1 MTDTL
6 MSVSNITKKNL
17 IHTEQA
23 IMTKIKFFFSL
34 LMMLFSLAVLA
45 AGTSSP
51 WGGSMVTATTY
62 KPQKVVYDV
71 NVKTTKDL
79 ESVLNRASYIS
90 IISGADPFEQSI
102 VLVLHG
108 PEINFFGIK
117 NFAKH
122 KELMKRA
129 QSLVESE
136 VLTIKMCKIAA
147 EGRGFNPKDIHGFV
161 EMVPMGDAEIVR
173 LQNEENHAYMQ

>member
-1 MTDTL
+1 
-6 MSVSNITKKNL
+6 MS
-17 IHTEQA
+17 
-23 IMTKIKFFFSL
+23 KILFFFSL
-34 LMMLFSLAVLA
+34 LMMLFNLAVVA
-45 AGTSSP
+45 EDTSSP
-51 WGGSMVTATTY
+51 WGSSTLTPTTY

-71 NVKTTKDL
+71 NVNSTKDL

-117 NFAKH
+117 SFAKH

-136 VLTIKMCKIAA
+136 VLKIKMCKIAA
-147 EGRGFNPKDIHGFV
+147 EGRGFKPQDIHGFV